1 MLKQGSTLAN
11 ERISAR
17 ERVIVQNR
25 AEIEIMRYGRVD
37 EATGMRPHALWHK
50 HVHGVELDPMQVLK
64 CIEMD
69 NHPNSIDV
77 SCRRTGKT
85 TVKELYALEFLATTP
100 HQEEG
105 IVAPRLQQSQIGLG
119 YHLEAIRRSE
129 MLTAYIGVKNG
140 RRQMKDTQYQF
151 ANGSKATA
159 FGIMSQID
167 GDAISF
173 ASIDE
178 VDDCP
183 QDRLMS
189 RFLPMLGS
197 ARRLGADSTTKFQPQ
212 IRITGVY
219 KGADVLQALV
229 DNGQYVMLSA
239 VDIYLGIELGI
250 LNESWALDMRA
261 QQTESEW
268 IRQFLCINTRSTNYI
283 WEKYIRLAIATG
295 LSANLQA
302 AGPLPG
308 QRYKKRG
315 LLSFGYDHSGH
326 GESATASKSALVVT
340 EQIGNYV
347 VIIYCRTWPAGT
359 DDRVVEDDLLGL
371 WDYFRPDYAMGDA
384 FGIGMMTSLND
395 RLYAKGLTHIDR
407 RTIGDGQSTATTWTE
422 WPFAPIRFQGM
433 VKHSMASTLRAAFHN
448 RQAAIPSFDEEDPTN
463 ADWMTL
469 VRQLSNIKSEP
480 TKAGYS
486 SYKMADIK
494 IGDDLFDAACAG
506 VWALVTRGQVS
517 APTVI
522 QSRVQTREQLMGLG
536 S

>member
-1 MLKQGSTLAN
+1 
-11 ERISAR
+11 
-17 ERVIVQNR
+17 
-25 AEIEIMRYGRVD
+25 MRYGRVD
-37 EATGMRPHALWHK
+37 PATGLKPHALWHK

-69 NHPNSIDV
+69 NNPNTIDV

-85 TVKELYALEFLATTP
+85 TVKELYALMFLATNP
-100 HQEEG
+100 FQEEG

-119 YHLEAIRRSE
+119 YHLDAIRRSE
-129 MLTAYIGVKNG
+129 MLSAYISVKNG

-183 QDRLMS
+183 QERLMS

-197 ARRLGADSTTKFQPQ
+197 ARRLGADSTVKFQPQ

-229 DNGQYVMLSA
+229 DNGQYKMLPA
-239 VDIYLGIELGI
+239 LDIYLGIELGI
-250 LNESWALDMRA
+250 LNEAWANDMRA
-261 QQTESEW
+261 QQTEAEW

-283 WEKYIRLAIATG
+283 WEKYIRIAIATG
-295 LSANLQA
+295 LSANLQP

-308 QRYKKRG
+308 LRYRKRG
-315 LLSFGYDHSGH
+315 ILSFGYDHSGH
-326 GESATASKSALVVT
+326 GEAETASKSALVVF
-340 EQIGNYV
+340 EQIGNYA
-347 VIIYCRTWPAGT
+347 VIIFCKTWLAGT
-359 DDRVVEDDLLGL
+359 DDRVVQNDLFGL
-371 WDYFRPDYAMGDA
+371 WAYFRPDYAMGDA
-384 FGIGMMTSLND
+384 YGIGMLTSLND
-395 RLYAKGLTHIDR
+395 QLYEHGLTDIDR
-407 RTIGDGQSTATTWTE
+407 RTIGDGESTASTWSQ

-433 VKHSMASTLRAAFHN
+433 VKHSMASALRAAFHN
-448 RQAAIPSFDEEDPTN
+448 RQAAIPSVDEDDVAN
-463 ADWMTL
+463 LDWATL
-469 VRQLSNIKSEP
+469 VRQLGNM
-480 TKAGYS
+480 KAAQNKGGYA
-486 SYKMADIK
+486 SYTMADKK

-506 VWALVTRGQVS
+506 IWALITRGQDDNAAVI
-517 APTVI
+517 I
-522 QSRVQTREQLMGLG
+522 QSGVRTREQLMGMG
-536 S
+536 